1 MFTLG
6 PQPENKPLKVE
17 EDNDEASVETSG
29 SRIFFYSEVSRDSVL
44 TLNKA
49 LRNLAIQQQNVGAV
63 HEIPAPPIKL
73 HINSNGGSLLD
84 GFAAVDYIRACK
96 VPVYT
101 VIDGAAASAAT
112 LMSVVGAKRYIHKHG
127 FMLIHQLSG
136 GLWGKYE
143 DMIDDFKNS
152 ELFMNTLSQIY
163 KEKTKIPDK
172 TLKEML
178 KRDLW
183 FDAKTCLKYGM
194 VDEILN

>member
-17 EDNDEASVETSG
+17 EDEDISTVETSG
-29 SRIFFYSEVSRDSVL
+29 SRIFFYSEVSKDSVL

-49 LRNLAIQQQNVGAV
+49 LRELSVKQIGIGAV
-63 HEIPAPPIKL
+63 HEISPPPIRL
-73 HINSNGGSLLD
+73 HLNSPGGSLLD

-96 VPVYT
+96 VPIYSI
-101 VIDGAAASAAT
+101 IDGSAASAAT
-112 LMSVVGAKRYIHKHG
+112 LMSVVATKRYIHKHG

-152 ELFMNTLSQIY
+152 ELFMNTLSTIY

>member
-1 MFTLG
+1 MFRLG
-6 PQPENKPLKVE
+6 PQPDNKPMKVE
-17 EDNDEASVETSG
+17 DDEDVSSVETSG
-29 SRIFFYSEVSRDSVL
+29 SRIFFYSEVSKDSVL

-49 LRNLAIQQQNVGAV
+49 LRDLAVKQTTIGAI
-63 HEIPAPPIKL
+63 HEIPPPPIRL
-73 HINSNGGSLLD
+73 HINSPGGSLLD

-96 VPVYT
+96 VPVYS
-101 VIDGAAASAAT
+101 VIDGSAASAAT
-112 LMSVVGAKRYIHKHG
+112 LMSVVATKRYIHKHG

-152 ELFMNTLSQIY
+152 ELFMNTLGTIY
-163 KEKTKIPDK
+163 KEKTKIPEK

>member
-17 EDNDEASVETSG
+17 EDEDVSTVETSG
-29 SRIFFYSEVSRDSVL
+29 SRIFFYSEVSKDSVL

-49 LRNLAIQQQNVGAV
+49 LRELSVKQIGIGAV
-63 HEIPAPPIKL
+63 HEISPPPIRL
-73 HINSNGGSLLD
+73 HLNSPGGSLLD

-96 VPVYT
+96 VPIYSI
-101 VIDGAAASAAT
+101 IDGSAASAAT
-112 LMSVVGAKRYIHKHG
+112 LMSVVATKRYIHKHG

-152 ELFMNTLSQIY
+152 ELFMNTLSTIY

>member
-6 PQPENKPLKVE
+6 PTPENKPLKVE
-17 EDNDEASVETSG
+17 ADSDEASVETSG

-49 LRNLAIQQQNVGAV
+49 LRDLSVKQQNIGAV
-63 HEIPAPPIKL
+63 HEIPPPPIRL
-73 HINSNGGSLLD
+73 HMNSNGGSLLD

-96 VPVYT
+96 VPVHT

-112 LMSVVGAKRYIHKHG
+112 LMSVVGSKRYIHKHG

-152 ELFMNTLSQIY
+152 ELFMNTLIQIY

-194 VDEILN
+194 VDEILA